1 MNFNSA
7 TAGAGTEIAAEEA
20 AALPFHP
27 NSLAEGRMMRLAF
40 RFTGHW
46 KWLLAIALCIAGT
59 AQAQRVE
66 GDRAVAQGVYEA
78 EVPVKDQTDAARNS
92 AFARALAQVLSKL
105 SGDRGA
111 PSRPG
116 VGKELRRARDFVDT
130 YDYRQDEGTT
140 PNGTPTYR
148 TTLVVRF
155 KQADVDGIASAL
167 GLPVWPEPRPKP
179 VLWLAIY
186 DGSGAR
192 LVGLAQNNV
201 ARSVLQRAI
210 ERGYRLG
217 LPSGSAAEQA
227 AVGAIWRGDTA
238 AIARLSARYSPPMQ
252 LIGKLYRDKG
262 GWTADWVFVDNGRVL
277 SKWSGNEGDARQA
290 MANGADGAADA
301 LMKKYAKRSA
311 AGQPGKY
318 RVVFTG
324 LRSAD
329 DYIRLTAILQG
340 MSVVRGVT
348 PVRATPEGL
357 EVDLD
362 LLTGLPGFRRMLGGD
377 GALVEVSSPEG
388 EATGPIV
395 APVVFTLR

>member
-1 MNFNSA
+1 MC
-7 TAGAGTEIAAEEA
+7 G
-20 AALPFHP
+20 L
-27 NSLAEGRMMRLAF
+27 SL
-40 RFTGHW
+40 
-46 KWLLAIALCIAGT
+46 LLGLLCLAGT

-66 GDRAVAQGVYEA
+66 GDRAAAQGIYEA
-78 EVPVKDQTDAARNS
+78 EVPVKDQTDAARHG

-116 VGKELRRARDFVDT
+116 VGKELRRAKDFVDT
-130 YDYRQDEGTT
+130 YDYRQDEGTSA
-140 PNGTPTYR
+140 NGTPTYR

-155 KQADVDGIASAL
+155 KQDDVDGIASAL
-167 GLPVWPEPRPKP
+167 GLPIWPEPRPKP
-179 VLWLAIY
+179 VLWLGID
-186 DGSGAR
+186 DGTGPR
-192 LVGLAQNNV
+192 LVALAQNNV

-227 AVGAIWRGDTA
+227 AVGAIWRGDSA

-262 GWTADWVFVDNGRVL
+262 GWTSDWIFVDNGRVL
-277 SKWSGNEGDARQA
+277 SKWSDNEGDARQA
-290 MANGADGAADA
+290 MAAGADGAADA
-301 LMKKYAKRSA
+301 LMKKYAKRGASGPA
-311 AGQPGKY
+311 GKY
-318 RVVFTG
+318 RVIFTG

-329 DYIRLTAILQG
+329 DYIRLSSTLQG
-340 MSVVRGVT
+340 MSVVRGMT
-348 PVRATPEGL
+348 PIRATPEEL

-362 LLTGLPGFRRMLGGD
+362 LLTGLAGFRRMAD
-377 GALVEVSSPEG
+377 GTALVEVTSQD
-388 EATGPIV
+388 EATGPVV